1 MTVRTFLTSRARTAL
16 SKPFMPVVF
25 FFAGVTY
32 DGLTLTRIDR
42 LLDNLIVLL
51 YLVVLG
57 VLIIL
62 TARAELRASPVGVPR
77 PDVSPSARLAFQW
90 VERARPYFPH
100 AMQFLFGGLF
110 SAYTIFYSRSASLT
124 GTAVFFFLL
133 VALLVANEFLR
144 DRLSSL
150 RLMVSLYALVSFSF
164 ITFFLPVLTGWM
176 NTAVFLIGAV
186 ISLGVV
192 WRVVGL
198 VYQGMEPV
206 SVGRRLRDAGP
217 GMVLVA
223 LLVGF
228 YFLGWIPPVP
238 LSMEQA
244 GVYHAIAKSEDQYRL
259 SFERGAWYE
268 LWKRSDNPFRGDGPV
283 YCFTAV
289 FAPVSLK
296 TTVIHHWQYRRADSS
311 RPFMTTDRIP
321 IEISGGREGGYRGYT
336 VKQRAEP
343 GEWRVDVETQDGRI
357 IGRVRF
363 EVVARESSEPV
374 VLDTVV
380 Y

>member
-1 MTVRTFLTSRARTAL
+1 MTVRMLLSSRVRATL

-51 YLVVLG
+51 YLVLLG
-57 VLIIL
+57 FLIIL
-62 TARAELRASPVGVPR
+62 TVRADLRRARADGASLSGS
-77 PDVSPSARLAFQW
+77 PDARLAFEL
-90 VERARPYFPH
+90 VEQARPYFPY

-110 SAYTIFYSRSASLT
+110 SAYAIFYSRSASLT

-133 VALLVANEFLR
+133 VGLLVANEFLR
-144 DRLSSL
+144 DRLNSL

-164 ITFFLPVLTGWM
+164 VTFFLPVLTGWM
-176 NTAVFLIGAV
+176 NTAVFLVGAI

-198 VYQGMEPV
+198 IYQGMGPI
-206 SVGRRLRDAGP
+206 SAGRHIRDAAP
-217 GMVLVA
+217 GMALVM

-238 LSMEQA
+238 LSMKRA
-244 GVYHAIAKSEDQYRL
+244 GVYHEITKSDDQYQL

-268 LWKRSDNPFRGDGPV
+268 IWKRSDDPFRGEGPV

-289 FAPVSLK
+289 FAPVTLK
-296 TTVIHHWQYRRADSS
+296 TTVYHHWQYRQPGTSA
-311 RPFMTTDRIP
+311 PLMTTDRIP
-321 IEISGGREGGYRGYT
+321 IVISGGREGGYRGYT
-336 VKQRAEP
+336 VKQRADP

-363 EVVARESSEPV
+363 EVETRESSAPPDLE
-374 VLDTVV
+374 TVT